1 MKSIMYAAMS
11 NVVFMAMSCQQ
22 STETKHDHATT
33 PAVTAAADTAAHAV
47 AAASTPK
54 KITPL
59 YAGLDAKLSGVLAE
73 AIGHYFNLKNAL
85 VNDNAAS
92 AATGAKA
99 MAASLQQLD
108 KSYFTADQKKAYD
121 AIEKGLKD
129 HATQIAASN
138 DIKVQRTHFVDLS
151 NNVYE
156 LVKAFGAG
164 KTVYHDY
171 CPMANDDKGALWV
184 SEINDIKNPYFGASM
199 LTCGSVEE
207 TIN

>member
-1 MKSIMYAAMS
+1 MKSIMYAALCT
-11 NVVFMAMSCQQ
+11 VVFMSCQQ
-22 STETKHDHATT
+22 STETKHDHANT
-33 PAVTAAADTAAHAV
+33 PAATEDTATP
-47 AAASTPK
+47 AASAEPSAK
-54 KITPL
+54 KITPT

-73 AIGHYFNLKNAL
+73 AVGHYFQLKNAL
-85 VNDNAAS
+85 VDDNAAN

-151 NNVYE
+151 KNVYE

-207 TIN
+207 EIN

>member
-1 MKSIMYAAMS
+1 MKSIMYAALCT
-11 NVVFMAMSCQQ
+11 VVFMASSCQQ
-22 STETKHDHATT
+22 STETKHDHAIT
-33 PAVTAAADTAAHAV
+33 PAVTADTTTHAV
-47 AAASTPK
+47 AAESATK

-73 AIGHYFNLKNAL
+73 AIGHYFHLKNAL
-85 VNDNAAS
+85 VDDNAAN

-99 MAASLQQLD
+99 ITASLHQLD

-138 DIKVQRTHFVDLS
+138 DIKAQRAHFVDLS

-184 SEINDIKNPYFGASM
+184 SEISDIKNPYFGASM

>member
-1 MKSIMYAAMS
+1 M
-11 NVVFMAMSCQQ
+11 
-22 STETKHDHATT
+22 
-33 PAVTAAADTAAHAV
+33 
-47 AAASTPK
+47 
-54 KITPL
+54 
-59 YAGLDAKLSGVLAE
+59 LAE

-129 HATQIAASN
+129 HVTQIAASN

-151 NNVYE
+151 SNVYE

>member
-1 MKSIMYAAMS
+1 
-11 NVVFMAMSCQQ
+11 
-22 STETKHDHATT
+22 
-33 PAVTAAADTAAHAV
+33 
-47 AAASTPK
+47 
-54 KITPL
+54 
-59 YAGLDAKLSGVLAE
+59 
-73 AIGHYFNLKNAL
+73 
-85 VNDNAAS
+85 
-92 AATGAKA
+92 

-129 HATQIAASN
+129 HVTQIAASN

-151 NNVYE
+151 SNVYE

>member
-1 MKSIMYAAMS
+1 MKSILYAALCT
-11 NVVFMAMSCQQ
+11 VVFMAMSCQQ
-22 STETKHDHATT
+22 STETKHDHAST
-33 PAVTAAADTAAHAV
+33 PAATADTTTHAV
-47 AAASTPK
+47 AAESTTK

-59 YAGLDAKLSGVLAE
+59 YAGLDAKLSGVLTE
-73 AIGHYFNLKNAL
+73 AIGHYFQLKNAL
-85 VNDNAAS
+85 VDDNATS
-92 AATGAKA
+92 AAKGAKA

-207 TIN
+207 EIN

>member
-1 MKSIMYAAMS
+1 MKSIMYAALCT
-11 NVVFMAMSCQQ
+11 VVFMASSCQQ
-22 STETKHDHATT
+22 STETKHDHAIT
-33 PAVTAAADTAAHAV
+33 PAAPADTTTHAV
-47 AAASTPK
+47 AAESATK
-54 KITPL
+54 KITPT
-59 YAGLDAKLSGVLAE
+59 YAGLDAKLSVVLAE
-73 AIGHYFNLKNAL
+73 AVGHYFQLKNAL
-85 VNDNAAS
+85 VEDNAAT

-121 AIEKGLKD
+121 AIEKGLRE
-129 HATQIAASN
+129 HSAQIAAST
-138 DIKVQRTHFVDLS
+138 DIKAQRAHFVDLS

>member
-1 MKSIMYAAMS
+1 MKSIMYAALCT
-11 NVVFMAMSCQQ
+11 VVFMASSCQQ

-33 PAVTAAADTAAHAV
+33 PAAPADTTTHAV
-47 AAASTPK
+47 AAESATK

-59 YAGLDAKLSGVLAE
+59 YASLDAKLSGVLAE
-73 AIGHYFNLKNAL
+73 AVGHYFQLKNAL
-85 VNDNAAS
+85 VEDNAAT

-99 MAASLQQLD
+99 MTASLQQLD

-138 DIKVQRTHFVDLS
+138 DIKAQRAHFVDLS